1 MFDILW
7 TSKFIGGGAI
17 LEYSEINEYLV
28 DIFNRVSVIEEMS
41 LKTSQFNDVSLKEMH
56 TIEIIGKYSNVTPS
70 DIARELMLTL
80 GTVTTSLNKLET
92 KGYVTRTRS
101 RRDRRVVYLTL
112 TKKGRLL
119 DRLHKKFH
127 KNMVSQIVED
137 MDENDMKALVSGL
150 KNLHKFL
157 EELV

>member
-1 MFDILW
+1 M
-7 TSKFIGGGAI
+7 
-17 LEYSEINEYLV
+17 EYNEINEYLV